1 MTIKPLFAT
10 EKHTADLLDMP
21 KSTFRDL
28 VADGV
33 LPGPV
38 VIGGESV
45 VGAIC
50 KNCIM
55 LWPNRR
61 SEGEGWVS
69 L

>member
-28 VADGV
+28 VATGD

-38 VIGGESV
+38 VIGGQERWDV
-45 VGAIC
+45 ETLTRV
-50 KNCIM
+50 
-55 LWPNRR
+55 LR
-61 SEGEGWVS
+61 GELVYEERPSW
-69 L
+69 